1 MSTVA
6 MDLLAER
13 IEELAAENE
22 ELKRIVDTY
31 DEEEDFATRTA
42 RLLLDTIDTD
52 MTALVSK
59 DVMERLIILATTRI
73 NKPEEGEDVHYHVF

>member
-1 MSTVA
+1 MTSATV
-6 MDLLAER
+6 DLLAER

-42 RLLLDTIDTD
+42 RKLLDVIEPD
-52 MTALVSK
+52 MTALIDK
-59 DVMERLIILATTRI
+59 DTMERLVVLATTRI

>member
-42 RLLLDTIDTD
+42 RSLLDVIKPD
-52 MTALVSK
+52 MTALISK
-59 DVMERLIILATTRI
+59 DVMERLVILATTRI

>member
-1 MSTVA
+1 MTSATVDA
-6 MDLLAER
+6 LSER

-22 ELKRIVDTY
+22 ELKRLVDTY

-42 RLLLDTIDTD
+42 RLLLDVIEPD

-73 NKPEEGEDVHYHVF
+73 NKPEEGEDVHYHVL

>member
-42 RLLLDTIDTD
+42 RSLLDVIEPD
-52 MTALVSK
+52 MTALISK